1 MARSTLLSYV
11 LLILCLGAANL
22 PAQQAEM
29 IPPPLPSV
37 LPPDPPDPTTLPPPA
52 HVEWEALGPRG
63 GEEEGG
69 GTVGIVV
76 PPPPLTEVPVDP
88 PPPPMVETPVAGMPD
103 PSEMELAKP
112 EVEIWRESSE
122 WPQVPARTS
131 NRLAKTYVTGT
142 EPVWLRVQFDTRA
155 AGKTVY
161 VKPGPGI
168 AISPSEGFMAVPSN
182 GECVVQ
188 AQFMEGL
195 TQGHVVFYCEG
206 VKTVLPVMR
215 APLAKVEEN
224 ELETGGGH

>member
-1 MARSTLLSYV
+1 MPRSPQFSCALV
-11 LLILCLGAANL
+11 ILCLGAAYL
-22 PAQQAEM
+22 PAQQPEM
-29 IPPPLPSV
+29 IPPPIPSV
-37 LPPDPPDPTTLPPPA
+37 LPPEPPDPDTLPPPPRL
-52 HVEWEALGPRG
+52 EWEPLGPKG
-63 GEEEGG
+63 SEEAEG
-69 GTVGIVV
+69 GTVGIIV
-76 PPPPLTEVPVDP
+76 PPPLTEVPVEP
-88 PPPPMVETPVAGMPD
+88 PPPPMVETPVAGLPD

-131 NRLAKTYVTGT
+131 NRLDKAYVTGT
-142 EPVWLRVQFDTRA
+142 EPVWLRVQFDPQA

-168 AISPSEGFMAVPSN
+168 TISPSEGFLTVPST

-195 TQGHVVFYCEG
+195 TRGHVVFYCEG
-206 VKTVLPVMR
+206 VKTVLPVAR

-224 ELETGGGH
+224 EVETGGGH